1 MPNISDKRQ
10 SGMFAWF
17 CRIMEGGMAMDIRLI
32 GQKTVLSA
40 YTARPAENA
49 GKGSP
54 APAASAP
61 SPVGDTLV
69 LSRSVQDLYRQTEEN
84 LAKELLNPEQ
94 SGNEGD
100 ALTSG
105 MDVQLRCSK
114 IAARIRAGDKVPLKD
129 QQYLLKNNPDLYNLA
144 MIARRA
150 KEHPKK
156 WDSLVPKENKEES
169 PGESTAAAEEI
180 PSSGGTEAPSAE
192 TGEGTPESD

>member
-1 MPNISDKRQ
+1 
-10 SGMFAWF
+10 
-17 CRIMEGGMAMDIRLI
+17 MDIRLI

-61 SPVGDTLV
+61 SPVGDTLE

-180 PSSGGTEAPSAE
+180 LTYGGI
-192 TGEGTPESD
+192 

>member
-1 MPNISDKRQ
+1 MRERVRLLRLLLPLRRWEIPWNSPGR
-10 SGMFAWF
+10 
-17 CRIMEGGMAMDIRLI
+17 CRIC
-32 GQKTVLSA
+32 
-40 YTARPAENA
+40 TAR
-49 GKGSP
+49 
-54 APAASAP
+54 
-61 SPVGDTLV
+61 
-69 LSRSVQDLYRQTEEN
+69 TEEN

-150 KEHPKK
+150 KSIRKNGTALCPRRIKRNPREKVLPLRKR
-156 WDSLVPKENKEES
+156 SRP
-169 PGESTAAAEEI
+169 AAAPKPPLLKPAKAHRNPTDCKIKI
-180 PSSGGTEAPSAE
+180 PGVH
-192 TGEGTPESD
+192 

>member
-1 MPNISDKRQ
+1 
-10 SGMFAWF
+10 
-17 CRIMEGGMAMDIRLI
+17 MDIRLI

-61 SPVGDTLV
+61 SPVGDTLE

-100 ALTSG
+100 APHKRHGCPT
-105 MDVQLRCSK
+105 
-114 IAARIRAGDKVPLKD
+114 A
-129 QQYLLKNNPDLYNLA
+129 LLQN
-144 MIARRA
+144 RRA
-150 KEHPKK
+150 HPRRGQG
-156 WDSLVPKENKEES
+156 SPEGSAVPAQE
-169 PGESTAAAEEI
+169 
-180 PSSGGTEAPSAE
+180 
-192 TGEGTPESD
+192 

>member
-1 MPNISDKRQ
+1 
-10 SGMFAWF
+10 
-17 CRIMEGGMAMDIRLI
+17 MDIRLI

-49 GKGSP
+49 GKDSP

-84 LAKELLNPEQ
+84 LEKELLNPEQ

-129 QQYLLKNNPDLYNLA
+129 QQYLLRYYQAP
-144 MIARRA
+144 
-150 KEHPKK
+150 
-156 WDSLVPKENKEES
+156 S
-169 PGESTAAAEEI
+169 PLWQKTAVRSQDPAAVFLRYDAL
-180 PSSGGTEAPSAE
+180 SSG
-192 TGEGTPESD
+192 

>member
-1 MPNISDKRQ
+1 
-10 SGMFAWF
+10 
-17 CRIMEGGMAMDIRLI
+17 MDIRLI

-40 YTARPAENA
+40 YTARPADTA
-49 GKGSP
+49 GKGST

-61 SPVGDTLV
+61 SPVGDTLE

-192 TGEGTPESD
+192 TGEGTPESN

>member
-1 MPNISDKRQ
+1 
-10 SGMFAWF
+10 
-17 CRIMEGGMAMDIRLI
+17 MDIRLI

-40 YTARPAENA
+40 YTARPAETA

-100 ALTSG
+100 ALTRHG
-105 MDVQLRCSK
+105 CPAALLQNRCAHPCRGQGSPEGS
-114 IAARIRAGDKVPLKD
+114 AVPA
-129 QQYLLKNNPDLYNLA
+129 Q
-144 MIARRA
+144 
-150 KEHPKK
+150 E
-156 WDSLVPKENKEES
+156 
-169 PGESTAAAEEI
+169 
-180 PSSGGTEAPSAE
+180 
-192 TGEGTPESD
+192 

>member
-1 MPNISDKRQ
+1 
-10 SGMFAWF
+10 
-17 CRIMEGGMAMDIRLI
+17 MDIRLI
-32 GQKTVLSA
+32 VRKPCCPPIPPVQRKMRERVRLF
-40 YTARPAENA
+40 RLLLP
-49 GKGSP
+49 P
-54 APAASAP
+54 RR
-61 SPVGDTLV
+61 VGDTLE

-84 LAKELLNPEQ
+84 LAKELLNPER

-105 MDVQLRCSK
+105 MEVQLRCSK

-169 PGESTAAAEEI
+169 SGESTAAAEEI
-180 PSSGGTEAPSAE
+180 PSSGGTRSPLC
-192 TGEGTPESD
+192 

>member
-1 MPNISDKRQ
+1 
-10 SGMFAWF
+10 MFARL

-40 YTARPAENA
+40 YTARPAETA

-61 SPVGDTLV
+61 SPVGDTLE
-69 LSRSVQDLYRQTEEN
+69 LSRSVQNLYRQTEEN

-114 IAARIRAGDKVPLKD
+114 IAARIPCRG
-129 QQYLLKNNPDLYNLA
+129 QG
-144 MIARRA
+144 
-150 KEHPKK
+150 
-156 WDSLVPKENKEES
+156 S
-169 PGESTAAAEEI
+169 P
-180 PSSGGTEAPSAE
+180 
-192 TGEGTPESD
+192 

>member
-1 MPNISDKRQ
+1 
-10 SGMFAWF
+10 
-17 CRIMEGGMAMDIRLI
+17 MDIRLI

-40 YTARPAENA
+40 YTARPAETA

-61 SPVGDTLV
+61 SPVGDTLE

-156 WDSLVPKENKEES
+156 WDSLVPKENPREKALPLRKRS
-169 PGESTAAAEEI
+169 RPAAAPKRPLLKPAKAHRNPTDCKIKI
-180 PSSGGTEAPSAE
+180 PGVHWDRRRGFSVF
-192 TGEGTPESD
+192 

>member
-10 SGMFAWF
+10 GGTFARL
-17 CRIMEGGMAMDIRLI
+17 CCIMEGGMALDIRLI

-61 SPVGDTLV
+61 SPAGDTLV

-105 MDVQLRCSK
+105 MDVQLRAS
-114 IAARIRAGDKVPLKD
+114 VP
-129 QQYLLKNNPDLYNLA
+129 
-144 MIARRA
+144 
-150 KEHPKK
+150 
-156 WDSLVPKENKEES
+156 
-169 PGESTAAAEEI
+169 
-180 PSSGGTEAPSAE
+180 GTRFP
-192 TGEGTPESD
+192 

>member
-1 MPNISDKRQ
+1 
-10 SGMFAWF
+10 
-17 CRIMEGGMAMDIRLI
+17 MDIRLI

-40 YTARPAENA
+40 YTARPADTA

-180 PSSGGTEAPSAE
+180 LTYGGICSKKLEGKPGQEVMA
-192 TGEGTPESD
+192 TGLDKAFG